1 MDDKELSDS
10 MNNVS
15 LIKGNPAV
23 FFFYFC
29 FYLFTYQYFPKHVQ
43 TELKWM
49 TWHCFAG
56 YGSYLTQ
63 LIILTMHEEKSL
75 SHTSEECA

>member
-23 FFFYFC
+23 FFFYFYL
-29 FYLFTYQYFPKHVQ
+29 YLFTYLYFPKHGQ
-43 TELKWM
+43 TELK
-49 TWHCFAG
+49 
-56 YGSYLTQ
+56 
-63 LIILTMHEEKSL
+63 
-75 SHTSEECA
+75 